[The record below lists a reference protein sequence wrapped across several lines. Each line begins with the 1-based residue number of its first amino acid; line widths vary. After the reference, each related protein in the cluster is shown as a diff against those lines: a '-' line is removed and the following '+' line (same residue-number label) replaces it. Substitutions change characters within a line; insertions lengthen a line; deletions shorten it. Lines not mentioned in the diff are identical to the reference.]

1 MVCVKKSE
9 SDFLMILLLFLLLR
23 LVIVIIVIIVVVVV
37 VVSDCFLL
45 FCVFVFAAV
54 FHPHIFQK
62 AEGIKSFMLNGLLSF
77 DEM

>member
-9 SDFLMILLLFLLLR
+9 SDFLMILLLFLLLL
-23 LVIVIIVIIVVVVV
+23 LVIIIIVVVV

>member
-1 MVCVKKSE
+1 
-9 SDFLMILLLFLLLR
+9 MILLLFLFLFL
-23 LVIVIIVIIVVVVV
+23 VIIVVIIV

-54 FHPHIFQK
+54 FLPDIFQK
-62 AEGIKSFMLNGLLSF
+62 VDGIKSFILDGLLSF